1 MFVKELICYEVAR
14 CPEAGANLQGNKKI
28 LSRILL
34 HAFCPHFLRIHRITS
49 SGEAL
54 KVWEHDF
61 FLKMEVENSVTFN
74 LPVQLRFIQANF
86 PFGKFAEA
94 TTRGVLWKTPVP
106 EFRACKFI
114 K

>member
-54 KVWEHDF
+54 KV
-61 FLKMEVENSVTFN
+61 
-74 LPVQLRFIQANF
+74 
-86 PFGKFAEA
+86 
-94 TTRGVLWKTPVP
+94 
-106 EFRACKFI
+106 
-114 K
+114 